1 MQTLNVGAGRT
12 DEEYKAAE
20 EQRRADLLADSRSC
34 ANYFFVAAGLA
45 VLGTGL
51 LGLRLGAFVNIGA
64 IDLLGVYGGQL
75 VRHNPILVYG
85 AAAAWITLLGI
96 LGLAAHVG
104 HRGAFIA
111 GVVLY
116 SADMVALGI
125 LFSLWA
131 IGVHGFFVM
140 KWFQAQRMLQE
151 LKQPGVI
158 ATAQAGGA

>member
-1 MQTLNVGAGRT
+1 MQTLNVGAGRS

-20 EQRRADLLADSRSC
+20 EQRRADLLAESRSC

-51 LGLRLGAFVNIGA
+51 LGLQIGIFNVGA
-64 IDLLGVYGGQL
+64 IDFFARYGGQL
-75 VRHNPILVYG
+75 VRQYPILVYG
-85 AAAAWITLLGI
+85 AAATWVATLVI

-104 HRGAFIA
+104 HRWAFLA

-116 SADMVALGI
+116 CADIIFLGVV
-125 LFSLWA
+125 FSIWS

-140 KWFQAQRMLQE
+140 KWFQAQRMLQDFKE
-151 LKQPGVI
+151 
-158 ATAQAGGA
+158 AGSVGLGRSTSA